1 MSLVLET
8 NSSQESKELGEKLG
22 KLLKAG
28 DCVLLNGELG
38 AGKTTFT
45 QGLAKSL
52 NVTGEVTSPTFVIA
66 REHKSKQS
74 GPNLVHVDAYRLSTL
89 AEISQLDLVSDL
101 QDSVLVVEWGKGLIN
116 DLVENPVEI
125 KINLDES
132 NLNKRIFTITAK
144 EELLRGLRW
153 VN

>member
-132 NLNKRIFTITAK
+132 NLNKRLFTITAK
-144 EELLRGLRW
+144 EELLRGLR
-153 VN
+153 

>member
-1 MSLVLET
+1 M
-8 NSSQESKELGEKLG
+8 
-22 KLLKAG
+22 
-28 DCVLLNGELG
+28 
-38 AGKTTFT
+38 
-45 QGLAKSL
+45 
-52 NVTGEVTSPTFVIA
+52 
-66 REHKSKQS
+66 
-74 GPNLVHVDAYRLSTL
+74 VHVDAYRLSTL

-144 EELLRGLRW
+144 EELLRGLR
-153 VN
+153 

>member
-52 NVTGEVTSPTFVIA
+52 NVTGEVTSPKIGRA
-66 REHKSKQS
+66 
-74 GPNLVHVDAYRLSTL
+74 HV
-89 AEISQLDLVSDL
+89 
-101 QDSVLVVEWGKGLIN
+101 
-116 DLVENPVEI
+116 
-125 KINLDES
+125 
-132 NLNKRIFTITAK
+132 
-144 EELLRGLRW
+144 
-153 VN
+153 

>member
-1 MSLVLET
+1 
-8 NSSQESKELGEKLG
+8 
-22 KLLKAG
+22 LLKAG

-52 NVTGEVTSPTFVIA
+52 DVTGEVTSPTFVIA

-144 EELLRGLRW
+144 EELLRGLR
-153 VN
+153 

>member
-144 EELLRGLRW
+144 EELLRGLK
-153 VN
+153 

>member
-8 NSSQESKELGEKLG
+8 NSSQESKELGEKLV

-144 EELLRGLRW
+144 EELLRGLR
-153 VN
+153 

>member
-125 KINLDES
+125 KINLDEN

-144 EELLRGLRW
+144 EELLRGLR
-153 VN
+153 

>member
-52 NVTGEVTSPTFVIA
+52 DVTGEVTSPTFVIA

-144 EELLRGLRW
+144 EELLRGLK
-153 VN
+153 

>member
-144 EELLRGLRW
+144 EELLRGLR
-153 VN
+153 

>member
-1 MSLVLET
+1 MSFVLET
-8 NSSQESKELGEKLG
+8 NSSQETKELGEKLG

-144 EELLRGLRW
+144 EELLRGLR
-153 VN
+153 

>member
-52 NVTGEVTSPTFVIA
+52 DVTGEVTSPTFVIA

-144 EELLRGLRW
+144 EELLRGLR
-153 VN
+153 